1 MGLLLNRSIQVGG
14 GNKLAKIG
22 IALVVLGQ
30 QREPIDTALPANL
43 AGRATASSVPMI
55 GCTPL
60 AKQASLNGMTPYKPL
75 RSVSATAGNPSF
87 AVRSAI
93 VFGSIAPS
101 SMVKEEKTRSG
112 TNG

>member
-1 MGLLLNRSIQVGG
+1 MGLLLNRSIEVGG

-43 AGRATASSVPMI
+43 ARPGDRQQRADDRLHPFGETGVAE
-55 GCTPL
+55 GHD
-60 AKQASLNGMTPYKPL
+60 PYKPL

-101 SMVKEEKTRSG
+101 SMVKEENTRSG